1 MTEIEVFS
9 TPSCPYCTKLKNWL
23 EKEGYEFQEYDVSE
37 NKEKAHEMMERTG
50 RKGVPQ
56 TFVGDKEIVGF
67 QPDEIRKAIEG

>member
-23 EKEGYEFQEYDVSE
+23 EEEGYEFQEYDVSE
-37 NKEKAHEMMERTG
+37 NKEKAREMMERTG

>member
-23 EKEGYEFQEYDVSE
+23 EEEGYEFQEYDVSE
-37 NKEKAHEMMERTG
+37 NKEKAREMMQRTG

>member
-23 EKEGYEFQEYDVSE
+23 EEEGYEFQEYDVSE
-37 NKEKAHEMMERTG
+37 NKEKAREMMERTS

>member
-9 TPSCPYCTKLKNWL
+9 TPSCPYCTKLKTWL

-37 NKEKAHEMMERTG
+37 NKEKAREMMERTG